1 MVRLSM
7 LVKVHSYIEEGIP
20 SARQVL
26 MRLARARQVTGNFI
40 VVGCDGEN
48 LVRRVY
54 GSGA

>member
-1 MVRLSM
+1 M

-48 LVRRVY
+48 PVRRVY